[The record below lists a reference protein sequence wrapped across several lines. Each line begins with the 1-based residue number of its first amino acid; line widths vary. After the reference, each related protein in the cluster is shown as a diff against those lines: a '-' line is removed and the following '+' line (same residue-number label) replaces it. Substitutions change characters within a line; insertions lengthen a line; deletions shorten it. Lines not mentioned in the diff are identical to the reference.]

1 MGPNLPCFA
10 LLALVF
16 LQLVLEFL
24 EALVFLELVLE
35 ALVFLQ
41 LVLQLAMVLL
51 LLPVPLLVSLAR
63 HRRGP
68 SRSSRGA

>member
-10 LLALVF
+10 LLALL
-16 LQLVLEFL
+16 LQQ
-24 EALVFLELVLE
+24 ALVFLELVLE
-35 ALVFLQ
+35 ALV
-41 LVLQLAMVLL
+41 LQLAMVLL
-51 LLPVPLLVSLAR
+51 FLPVPLLVSLAR